1 MTTSLADLT
10 PGTRVVV
17 RCNIGGLTGQTGVVI
32 EASEKLLNG
41 HDCLVHMD
49 PFPLDLNPDRERWPL
64 CFYAH
69 ELAVEK

>member
-1 MTTSLADLT
+1 MTTFA

-17 RCNIGGLTGQTGVVI
+17 QLSGHLNGRRGVVI
-32 EASEKLLNG
+32 EMKPTLLNG
-41 HDCLVHMD
+41 HDVCVELDEGQD
-49 PFPLDLNPDRERWPL
+49 PIGSWPL